1 MATAEI
7 APPRPLTAKQVR
19 IYDYLFGFTAD
30 HGYQPS
36 LREMMEVFDH
46 TSPNGIHCHYKGLRK
61 KGWIEFGASDS
72 RSIRFLYCPDGRPF
86 RGFEA
91 K

>member
-1 MATAEI
+1 MATATL
-7 APPRPLTAKQVR
+7 APPRPLAKRQAA
-19 IYDYLFGFTAD
+19 IYDFIFGHTLQY
-30 HGYQPS
+30 GYQPS
-36 LREMMEVFDH
+36 LREIMVER
-46 TSPNGIHCHYKGLRK
+46 GLRSVHGVHESVRTIER
-61 KGWIEFGASDS
+61 KGWIEMAVGES